1 MKSVKSVQINNEEF
15 LKSLFNELRIVN
27 NEYSIKSSYISKL
40 EKESKSDEEEK
51 SSSDS
56 DKEKMNFKYLVS
68 STVSESDFNNFNP
81 ELIDEYQD
89 DTKYLESK
97 LTIILSSILVNI
109 TNWVLK
115 KNKVEEGRSSSPR
128 NENREGVQNT
138 SYSIGF
144 LERVIKSEIDDGLLE
159 ILNLKNPTQI
169 R

>member
-97 LTIILSSILVNI
+97 LIIILSSILVNI
-109 TNWVLK
+109 TNWVK
-115 KNKVEEGRSSSPR
+115 KHLCFHWE
-128 NENREGVQNT
+128 
-138 SYSIGF
+138 
-144 LERVIKSEIDDGLLE
+144 
-159 ILNLKNPTQI
+159 
-169 R
+169 